1 MLLLVSPLV
10 GHFDRVPL
18 GLRVWRNVVAHDD
31 LRGGNCCRS
40 HRKRTA
46 LQRREYRCCTH
57 QRTRMSGQ
65 LGRTDAH
72 LLVERRLAYRTSR
85 AEHLIVQDGQ
95 PVRHVQLER
104 I

>member
-1 MLLLVSPLV
+1 
-10 GHFDRVPL
+10 
-18 GLRVWRNVVAHDD
+18 
-31 LRGGNCCRS
+31 
-40 HRKRTA
+40 
-46 LQRREYRCCTH
+46 
-57 QRTRMSGQ
+57 MSGQ

-72 LLVERRLAYRTSR
+72 LLVERRLAYWTSR